1 VAKIKAEMKMMESW
15 FVLELIHLIQEAKD
29 KVDELGTQG
38 RLRMTVEDLI
48 EFNQVSS
55 RYLTLK
61 EVFKIATGTDFVDRR
76 R

>member
-1 VAKIKAEMKMMESW
+1 MAKIKAEMKMMESW
-15 FVLELIHLIQEAKD
+15 FVLEMIHLIQEAKD
-29 KVDELGTQG
+29 KVDELGTQD

-48 EFNQVSS
+48 EFNQVGS

-61 EVFKIATGTDFVDRR
+61 EVFKIATGSDFVDRR

>member
-1 VAKIKAEMKMMESW
+1 MAKIKAEMKMMESW